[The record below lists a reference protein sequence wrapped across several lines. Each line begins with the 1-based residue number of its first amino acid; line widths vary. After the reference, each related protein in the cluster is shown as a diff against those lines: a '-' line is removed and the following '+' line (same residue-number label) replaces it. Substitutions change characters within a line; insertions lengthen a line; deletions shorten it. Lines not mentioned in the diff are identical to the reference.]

1 MKTKVLRDLTL
12 EELQQKH
19 DDLWKEMFGL
29 RVKHTLGQLE
39 NPLQLRAIRRDI
51 ARCKTLLTQQGV
63 RETSRRRRQAAPVVA
78 KAAAKPAGT
87 KAAGTKARG
96 RKAEAAASEAGA
108 AETGAKG

>member
-1 MKTKVLRDLTL
+1 MKAKKMLELTP

-19 DDLWKEMFGL
+19 DDLWTEMFGL
-29 RVKHTLGQLE
+29 RIKHTLGQLE

-63 RETSRRRRQAAPVVA
+63 REISRRRRQAVPAAP
-78 KAAAKPAGT
+78 KAAGKPAGA
-87 KAAGTKARG
+87 KPRAS
-96 RKAEAAASEAGA
+96 KAEAVTGGAGA

>member
-1 MKTKVLRDLTL
+1 MKAKQLRDLTP

-19 DDLWKEMFGL
+19 DDLWTEMFGL

-63 RETSRRRRQAAPVVA
+63 RETSRRRRQAAPAAA
-78 KAAAKPAGT
+78 KAAAKPAG
-87 KAAGTKARG
+87 AKARG
-96 RKAEAAASEAGA
+96 RKAEAETGEAGA
-108 AETGAKG
+108 AQTGAKG

>member
-1 MKTKVLRDLTL
+1 MKAKQLRDLTS

-19 DDLWKEMFGL
+19 DELWTEMFGL
-29 RVKHTLGQLE
+29 RIKHTLGQLE

-63 RETSRRRRQAAPVVA
+63 RETSRRRRQTSPAAV
-78 KAAAKPAGT
+78 KAAGKPAG
-87 KAAGTKARG
+87 AKARE
-96 RKAEAAASEAGA
+96 RKAEAVAGEAGA

>member
-1 MKTKVLRDLTL
+1 MKAKQLRDLTL

-19 DDLWKEMFGL
+19 DDLWTEMFGL

-51 ARCKTLLTQQGV
+51 ARCKTLLTLQGV
-63 RETSRRRRQAAPVVA
+63 REISRRRRQAVPGAAKVA
-78 KAAAKPAGT
+78 GKPAGA
-87 KAAGTKARG
+87 KSRG
-96 RKAEAAASEAGA
+96 RKAEAETGEAGA